1 MRSESISTWWFTA
14 YWFCEWFVSCG
25 VAAVLGHCR
34 KVVYFSSNNLFY
46 SQQTHS
52 TSPSLD
58 RVLLTRVFNKG
69 PSLSIPKDMYSHSRI
84 DPLTCTLSDRMMPS
98 CGISMHTSNIYLSR
112 SLQTYFHN
120 LRRNSLLLVPQHQ
133 HHLLRKHHLSQIVGS
148 HRLLQS
154 HQRPPLLLQ
163 PAQIARQTPLVHLL
177 HLHPL
182 FRRHARLPLIPAGI
196 PHRPELRLLTRLQR
210 PHHQR
215 LHREYF
221 ARPRKTPQI
230 WSMSHPRGDP
240 TVCPRRSPP
249 R

>member
-1 MRSESISTWWFTA
+1 M
-14 YWFCEWFVSCG
+14 SCG

-148 HRLLQS
+148 HR
-154 HQRPPLLLQ
+154 PPPSSPPTL
-163 PAQIARQTPLVHLL
+163 PPSRSSTP
-177 HLHPL
+177 
-182 FRRHARLPLIPAGI
+182 
-196 PHRPELRLLTRLQR
+196 
-210 PHHQR
+210 
-215 LHREYF
+215 
-221 ARPRKTPQI
+221 
-230 WSMSHPRGDP
+230 HPRGNPPPTGTAPPDTPSATAPPASSPRIFRSSAQDP
-240 TVCPRRSPP
+240 PDLVYVSPP
-249 R
+249 RGSHSLST